1 MSHIDIQI
9 QALKTELAELREELR
24 WAEDDHDHEREA
36 ELTDLI
42 EEIEE
47 EINELRGDEFDDE
60 EEDELEDF
68 DEE

>member
-9 QALKTELAELREELR
+9 QALKAELAELREELR

-36 ELTDLI
+36 EVTDLI
-42 EEIEE
+42 DEIEE
-47 EINELRGDEFDDE
+47 EIAELCGDEFDDE
-60 EEDELEDF
+60 DEELDDF